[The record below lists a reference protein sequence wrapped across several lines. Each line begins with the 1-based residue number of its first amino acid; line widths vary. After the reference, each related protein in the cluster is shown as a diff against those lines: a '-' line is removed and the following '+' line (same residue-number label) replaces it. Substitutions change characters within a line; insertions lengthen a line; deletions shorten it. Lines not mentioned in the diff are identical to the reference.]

1 MSFLILIALLLF
13 LGYAALILFYRRG
26 WNDLPIYKLNKQYHP
41 KTLVSIIIPAR
52 NEEKNIGSILKDI
65 LSQYYPTNLLEIIV
79 VDDHS
84 TDQTSNIVQS
94 FQGVK
99 YISLDQY
106 TDGKI
111 LNSYKKKA
119 IEIAISQSR
128 GELILTTDADCN
140 MGAYWL
146 LSIVSYFEKHQVE
159 LIASPVIM
167 SSNVSWFQQ
176 FQSLDFMTMQGITGA
191 VVHMK
196 SGTMCNGANLAYTR
210 KAFDAV
216 GGFKDIDDIASGD
229 DMLLMYKIEQQFPR
243 KTRYLKCKESIIST
257 QPMTLP
263 KEFMQQRI
271 RWASKARK
279 FKDKRIIAVLALVY
293 LYNLMFVFLLL
304 AALFRPLHWT
314 TFFGFL
320 LCKVLVE
327 LYFLIPVTSFFD
339 KRKELYTFYIL
350 QFVHIPYIL
359 ISGMLGQFG
368 TYDWKG
374 RQVK

>member
-1 MSFLILIALLLF
+1 MSFLIFIALLLF
-13 LGYAALILFYRRG
+13 LGYAVLILFYRRG
-26 WNDLPIYKLNKQYHP
+26 WIDLSTFKLNKQYHP
-41 KTLVSIIIPAR
+41 STLVSIIIPAR
-52 NEEKNIGSILKDI
+52 NEENNIASILKEL
-65 LSQYYPTNLLEIIV
+65 LSQYYPTHLLEIIV

-84 TDQTSNIVQS
+84 TDQTANIVQS

-99 YISLDQY
+99 YISLNEY
-106 TDGKI
+106 TQGQV

-119 IEIAISQSR
+119 IEIAISQSS
-128 GELILTTDADCN
+128 GQLILTTDADCS

-146 LSIVSYFEKHQVE
+146 LSIVSYFETHQVE

-167 SSNVSWFQQ
+167 SSNGSWFQQ

-191 VVHMK
+191 VAHMK
-196 SGTMCNGANLAYTR
+196 AGTMCNGANLAYTR

-216 GGFKDIDDIASGD
+216 NGFKDIDEIASGD
-229 DMLLMYKIEQQFPR
+229 DMLLMYKIEQHFPG
-243 KTRYLKCKESIIST
+243 KTNYLKCKESIIST
-257 QPMTLP
+257 QPMNLP
-263 KEFMQQRI
+263 KEFLQQRI

-293 LYNLMFVFLLL
+293 VYNCMFVCLFL
-304 AALFRPLHWT
+304 AALIRPIHWT

-320 LCKVLVE
+320 LSKVLLE
-327 LYFLIPVTSFFD
+327 LYFLMPVTSFFD

-359 ISGMLGQFG
+359 ISGFLGQFG